1 VRLTEQIP
9 IPGGVLALHSWSI
22 DTNALIADGSAS
34 LENILL
40 RPDNEDPVNPEDLEY
55 ALSVILHLTTNL
67 ASYDEFG
74 NVIVSP
80 GIPVNEI
87 GLLGTQIDPITLQA
101 QLNPVPIPG
110 SSILFLSGIAALVTV
125 RRRVKSKG
133 GD

>member
-74 NVIVSP
+74 NVIASP
-80 GIPVNEI
+80 GIDEI
-87 GLLGTQIDPITLQA
+87 GLLGTQIDPINLQA